1 MGFWDS
7 VKKIGGDATKVVT
20 AGTVDLEKGKYTLNP
35 NEAGRNFVEGA
46 TLSGT
51 RDVAGMK
58 DKKSSKSPKGIN
70 SAQMTAAGNEGLR
83 LGELLT
89 GQTLAES
96 GGQFQDLLKKQLA
109 LSSGASNP
117 ITDLLNQQRN
127 AAVARTGA
135 GLAKAGV
142 RGGAAEAGKLQAS
155 RGMDKQIA
163 AQAYDQYTNNLNRS
177 AQMVAGAQRSGLQ
190 PKYTEQGLAI
200 AANQPTFQGQAGG
213 GVLSGLFE
221 GLFG

>member
-1 MGFWDS
+1 MGFGDF
-7 VKKIGGDATKVVT
+7 VKNVGGQV
-20 AGTVDLEKGKYTLNP
+20 
-35 NEAGRNFVEGA
+35 
-46 TLSGT
+46 SGT
-51 RDVAGMK
+51 LTGGAFNTSGTGYAQGGSVTDAFKTASGLDHLK
-58 DKKSSKSPKGIN
+58 QKKPKTPKGI
-70 SAQMTAAGNEGLR
+70 SDAQMTAAGNEGLR

-89 GQTLAES
+89 GQTLADS

-177 AQMVAGAQRSGLQ
+177 AEMVAGAQRSGLQ

-200 AANQPTFQGQAGG
+200 AAKQPTFQGQAGG